1 MMAETNPE
9 LRAAID
15 VAKQRVKVDTYF
27 PIAMNKGLKG
37 HAQGYWAGTAMG
49 MMTGGLGG
57 GLLSLAL
64 LAIPAASIPAAA
76 AALIGWPLV
85 LGIGGLGAVVGG
97 TVIGGDLGRA
107 AGTSAGVMAE
117 KERRE
122 RADALEKEIL
132 ASPEKQREAI
142 AAYRKDPVVEK
153 DTTAGEIL
161 ATTRDKGKALNKLID
176 LPTMAL
182 TVALCAGVGALMFS
196 GAFALAGG
204 VAAVS
209 AETGMLGIGLGM
221 LGVNS
226 YAMAAIIGTAIGA
239 TSGVTFGITYPSI
252 FASLT
257 KGAADILAQKAVR
270 GQSQFTPIKTVTEM
284 EQEATKNRAISQ
296 TPASYALAAN
306 NNEPIT
312 RVSHSQSTG
321 RLEAPLQQGINV

>member
-1 MMAETNPE
+1 MAEPNPE
-9 LRAAID
+9 LRAAIN
-15 VAKQRVKVDTYF
+15 VAKQRVKVDTYYT
-27 PIAMNKGLKG
+27 IAMNKGLKG

-49 MMTGGLGG
+49 IMTGGLGG
-57 GLLSLAL
+57 SLLSLAL
-64 LAIPAASIPAAA
+64 FLMPVASLPAAVVG
-76 AALIGWPLV
+76 LIGWPLI
-85 LGIGGLGAVVGG
+85 LGIAGLGAVVGG

-122 RADALEKEIL
+122 KADALEKEIL

-153 DTTAGEIL
+153 DTTVGEIF
-161 ATTRDKGKALNKLID
+161 ATTREKDKAWNKLID

-204 VAAVS
+204 TGTLAV
-209 AETGMLGIGLGM
+209 GLGA

-226 YAMAAIIGTAIGA
+226 YAMAAVVGTALGA

-270 GQSQFTPIKTVTEM
+270 GQSQFTPIKTVAQM
-284 EQEATKNRAISQ
+284 EQEAARNYTANPQ
-296 TPASYALAAN
+296 PLVLPAPVNSNAPVL
-306 NNEPIT
+306 
-312 RVSHSQSTG
+312 RVSHSLNDG
-321 RLEAPLQQGINV
+321 RLEAPLQQTIQA